1 MKQHAKTNKP
11 HATRICTQTDRLGR
25 TEMITQESVEAY
37 TSQLRRRFVKSFLDI
52 LILRLIESKPTW
64 GYDIIKETEAQYDFK
79 LRHGALY
86 PMLNELEERG
96 LLKSTKKLQKGRIR
110 RVYTITPMGKQ
121 VLQASQ
127 EFLKQQTTE
136 YEG

>member
-1 MKQHAKTNKP
+1 MKS
-11 HATRICTQTDRLGR
+11 
-25 TEMITQESVEAY
+25 QESVEAY

-64 GYDIIKETEAQYDFK
+64 GYDIIKETKAQYNFN

-86 PMLNELEERG
+86 PTLNELEEKG
-96 LLKSTKKLQKGRIR
+96 LLKSTKKLQKGRVR
-110 RVYTITPMGKQ
+110 RVYSVTPTGKQ

-127 EFLKQQTTE
+127 EFLKQQSIPI
-136 YEG
+136 

>member
-1 MKQHAKTNKP
+1 MAN
-11 HATRICTQTDRLGR
+11 
-25 TEMITQESVEAY
+25 QESVEAY
-37 TSQLRRRFVKSFLDI
+37 TSQLRTRFVKSFLDI
-52 LILRLIESKPTW
+52 LILRLIEAKPTW
-64 GYDIIKETEAQYDFK
+64 GYDIIKETKAQYNFN

-86 PMLNELEERG
+86 PTLNKLEEKG

-110 RVYTITPMGKQ
+110 RIYSITPVGKQ

-127 EFLKQQTTE
+127 EFLKQQTIE

>member
-1 MKQHAKTNKP
+1 MAN
-11 HATRICTQTDRLGR
+11 
-25 TEMITQESVEAY
+25 QESVEAY
-37 TSQLRRRFVKSFLDI
+37 TSQFRRRFVKSFLDI
-52 LILRLIESKPTW
+52 LILHLIEAKPTW
-64 GYDIIKETEAQYDFK
+64 GYDIIKETKAQYNFN

-86 PMLNELEERG
+86 PTLNELEKKG

-110 RVYTITPMGKQ
+110 RIYKITPMGKQ

-127 EFLKQQTTE
+127 EFLKQQTSE